1 MYNYLIEEYD
11 VSYLIDLLQ
20 KQGTE
25 TGDRIAN
32 SLISQTKSW
41 YKWEKTQ
48 SDFESQEV
56 FTGI

>member
-25 TGDRIAN
+25 TGDRISN